1 MVTQEI
7 QDSAA
12 VVVTA
17 DNLVLVIDDMN
28 NTDTPTAYQ

>member
-12 VVVTA
+12 AVTA
-17 DNLVLVIDDMN
+17 DNLILAIDDMS
-28 NTDTPTAYQ
+28 NTDTPTAHQ

>member
-12 VVVTA
+12 VVTA

-28 NTDTPTAYQ
+28 NTDTPTAHQ